1 MSRVFGAAWTALVLA
16 LGALRRSPLRASLT
30 AFGILVGVAAVTI
43 VVALGDGATQQISG
57 RIDSMGENALM
68 VMPADTLKS
77 GVRDE
82 RAVGVLTEADA
93 DALAEEAPA
102 VEKSAPLLFSSA
114 QVAWRDAN
122 TPTMIVGTKRAF
134 LDIRRWKI
142 ATGALWGVSSE
153 TMGEKVCVI
162 GVSVRTNLFGAE
174 DPVGQVLRIGRH
186 PFRILGVLEEKGQGP
201 FGNDQDDVVLMPV
214 ATLRAKLLSTLPGQ
228 VGRIL
233 LQGTT
238 PDSAAEVERQATA
251 ILRQRHGLTEGA
263 ENDFRIRSQ
272 EDFRRRQEG
281 ILGTLR
287 TLLLSVALV
296 SLIVGGIGVMNIM
309 LVSVTERTREI
320 GIRLA
325 IGAREID
332 ILFQFLV
339 EAVVLSLLGG
349 AAGALLAVVAVGAIA
364 KALGWEMGVST
375 DALVV
380 ALVTSTTLG
389 VTFGFFPARRAARL
403 DPIVALR
410 RE

>member
-1 MSRVFGAAWTALVLA
+1 MSRIFGAAWTALVLA

-162 GVSVRTNLFGAE
+162 GVSVKTNLFGAE

-238 PDSAAEVERQATA
+238 PDSAAEVERQATS

-320 GIRLA
+320 GIRKA
-325 IGAREID
+325 IGARRGD
-332 ILFQFLV
+332 IVTQFL
-339 EAVVLSLLGG
+339 AGLG
-349 AAGALLAVVAVGAIA
+349 LNTKLRDH
-364 KALGWEMGVST
+364 GVKPEQL
-375 DALVV
+375 DALVAQAV
-380 ALVTSTTLG
+380 DDPCHKTNVVPVTADDFRNLYLE
-389 VTFGFFPARRAARL
+389 VL
-403 DPIVALR
+403 
-410 RE
+410 

>member
-1 MSRVFGAAWTALVLA
+1 MSRIFGAAWTALVLA

-153 TMGEKVCVI
+153 TLGEKVCVI
-162 GVSVRTNLFGAE
+162 GVSVKTNLFGAE

-238 PDSAAEVERQATA
+238 PDSAAEVERQATS

-364 KALGWEMGVST
+364 KALGWEMEVST

>member
-1 MSRVFGAAWTALVLA
+1 MSRIFGAAWTALVLA

-153 TMGEKVCVI
+153 TLGEKVCVI
-162 GVSVRTNLFGAE
+162 GVSVKTNLFGAE

-238 PDSAAEVERQATA
+238 PDSAAEVERQATS
-251 ILRQRHGLTEGA
+251 ILPQRHGLTEGA

-364 KALGWEMGVST
+364 KALGWEMEVST

>member
-1 MSRVFGAAWTALVLA
+1 MNRIFGAAWTALVLA

-30 AFGILVGVAAVTI
+30 AFGILIGVAAVTI
-43 VVALGDGATQQISG
+43 VVALGEGATQQVSG

-68 VMPADTLKS
+68 VMPAETLKS

-82 RAVGVLTEADA
+82 RAVGILTEGDA

-102 VEKSAPLLFSSA
+102 IEKAAPLLFSSA

-122 TPTMIVGTKRAF
+122 TPTMIVGSKRAF
-134 LDIRRWKI
+134 FDIRRWKL
-142 ATGALWGVSSE
+142 ASGSVWNVSSE
-153 TMGEKVCVI
+153 TLGEKVCVV
-162 GVSVRTNLFGAE
+162 GVTVQQNLFGAE

-186 PFRILGVLEEKGQGP
+186 PFRIVGVLEPKGQGP
-201 FGNDQDDVVLMPV
+201 FGNDQDDVVVMPV
-214 ATLRAKLLSTLPGQ
+214 STLRAKLLSTLPGQ

-233 LQGTT
+233 LQGAT
-238 PDSAAEVERQATA
+238 PDSAAEVERQAAA

-287 TLLLSVALV
+287 TLLLSIALV

-320 GIRLA
+320 GLRLA
-325 IGAREID
+325 IGALEREV
-332 ILFQFLV
+332 LLQFLI
-339 EAVVLSLLGG
+339 EAVVLAAFGG
-349 AAGALLAVVAVGAIA
+349 LVGVVLAAGASFGLAQ
-364 KALGWEMGVST
+364 LMGVPFLFNPT
-375 DALVV
+375 VNLVSFV
-380 ALVTSTTLG
+380 FSAAIG
-389 VTFGFFPARRAARL
+389 VIFGYFPARRAARM
-403 DPIVALR
+403 DPIEALR
-410 RE
+410 HE